1 MSLPVMS
8 ISQMREWEQA
18 TWATGQTEAEVI
30 RRVGERIAHRV
41 LELTRPNDFILLL
54 AGKGH
59 NGDDARAAIS
69 HLTDRRVELL
79 NVTSPAAS
87 LGPLEVFLG
96 QKPALVVDGLFGIG
110 LNRPLDGDWIAFITR
125 LRAELPA
132 VRILAMS
139 WSDTLESTALQS
151 GADGFVRKTFR
162 PTELTAAIVAAGRGV
177 KPAA

>member
-1 MSLPVMS
+1 MSQSGP
-8 ISQMREWEQA
+8 
-18 TWATGQTEAEVI
+18 
-30 RRVGERIAHRV
+30 
-41 LELTRPNDFILLL
+41 
-54 AGKGH
+54 
-59 NGDDARAAIS
+59 RA
-69 HLTDRRVELL
+69 D
-79 NVTSPAAS
+79 
-87 LGPLEVFLG
+87 GPLRV
-96 QKPALVVDGLFGIG
+96 LVVDADDRTRESLSGLLSISGQCMVVASSGQVGQAID
-110 LNRPLDGDWIAFITR
+110 LALDHRPDVVVVDPRLPEVDGGIAFITR